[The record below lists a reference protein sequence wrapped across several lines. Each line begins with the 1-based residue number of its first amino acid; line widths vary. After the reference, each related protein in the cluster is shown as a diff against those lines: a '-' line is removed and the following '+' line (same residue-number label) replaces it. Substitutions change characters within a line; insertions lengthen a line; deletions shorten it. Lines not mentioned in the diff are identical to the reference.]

1 MALSVEQ
8 TARLFLNARQAFMEA
23 ETAKKEAEV
32 ELRKALASQ
41 GVKECVVD
49 EVSVQI
55 VDVVT
60 VTYDADKLAQV
71 VKPTVFRKVT
81 KSVVDKELMKS
92 AITVGL
98 IDQVTADEVSTVK
111 PTTQVRVYALSPEAK
126 KSQTAEDKTPH
137 KTPKSA

>member
-1 MALSVEQ
+1 MALSMEQ

-23 ETAKKEAEV
+23 EKAKKEAET
-32 ELRKALASQ
+32 ELRKALAGI
-41 GVKECVVD
+41 GVNEVVVD
-49 EVSVQI
+49 GQSVQV

-81 KSVVDKELMKS
+81 KAVVDKELMKS
-92 AITVGL
+92 AIAVGL
-98 IDQVTADEVSTVK
+98 IDQLTADEVSTVK

-126 KSQTAEDKTPH
+126 KSQTAEAKT
-137 KTPKSA
+137 KKSA